1 MAAAFPR
8 MRWIAL
14 VWLVVWV
21 PAYWRVWGWENFL
34 RVCDVAVILTCVG
47 LWRGSALLLS
57 SQAINAILTDFAW
70 CLDVG
75 WRLASG
81 RHLFGGTEYMWDAQ
95 YPLWVRLLSLFHVL
109 LPVVLVWALVRVGY
123 DRRGWLL
130 QTGISAAL
138 LVVSRFFSPALNL
151 NYAHRDPFFGHG
163 WGPAPVHLALVLG
176 GMIVV
181 LYFPTHVVLSKTLP
195 QPAALRG

>member
-34 RVCDVAVILTCVG
+34 RVCDVAMILTCVG

-57 SQAINAILTDFAW
+57 SQAINAILADFAW

-95 YPLWVRLLSLFHVL
+95 YPLWVRLLSVFHVF

-130 QTGISAAL
+130 QTGIAAAL
-138 LVVSRFFSPALNL
+138 LVASRFFSPALNL
-151 NYAHRDPFFGHG
+151 NYAYRDPFFGHG
-163 WGPAPVHLALVLG
+163 WGPAPVHLALVLA
-176 GMIVV
+176 GMIIL
-181 LYFPTHVVLSKTLP
+181 LYFPTHVALSKTLP